1 MEFWPEL
8 RYCRGMG
15 WGKPLNTPR
24 KATGTV
30 AIGMLIVSTFAYS
43 QRSITNINEVREP
56 LQTVT
61 VCARMELK
69 EPLGFIV
76 VDGGRTLEE
85 HKINVANGK
94 SWIKRSRHQDGAAI
108 DFAATLSG
116 KVTYDIKH
124 YAPIVAAFKTCSIRH
139 NIPIISGL
147 DWKVKDAMHIELDKR
162 FYP

>member
-1 MEFWPEL
+1 MILAVF
-8 RYCRGMG
+8 G
-15 WGKPLNTPR
+15 
-24 KATGTV
+24 
-30 AIGMLIVSTFAYS
+30 YS

-56 LQTVT
+56 LQIVT
-61 VCARMELK
+61 VCARQEVK

-108 DFAATLSG
+108 DFAATIDG
-116 KVTYDIKH
+116 KVTYDPAPYYVISK
-124 YAPIVAAFKTCSIRH
+124 AFGDCSVKNAVPIVW
-139 NIPIISGL
+139 GGV
-147 DWKVKDAMHIELDKR
+147 WKVRDLMHIELDKR